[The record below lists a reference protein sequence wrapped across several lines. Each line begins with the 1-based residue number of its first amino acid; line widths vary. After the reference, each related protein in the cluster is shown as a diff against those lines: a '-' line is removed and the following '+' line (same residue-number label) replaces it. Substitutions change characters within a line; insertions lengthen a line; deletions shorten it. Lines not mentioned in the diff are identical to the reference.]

1 MPALNKTLKRQ
12 LVSLAMQDVPQIDYD
27 SLIRDKAVKLGRA
40 SIPKEVL
47 DFMDKYPKFSP
58 PVRELYCRD
67 FGYIRFH
74 GNPGDANLVPEIN
87 EAIAPLV
94 TKRSAQVASRRKL
107 AAELEALLSN
117 VRTHKQLQLQV
128 PELSPYLEKLV
139 PVAPVAPLTQTL
151 PATTEILAKLRA
163 AGWKPKTARAKKA

>member
-27 SLIRDKAVKLGRA
+27 SLIRDKVSKMGRA

-47 DFMDKYPKFSP
+47 DFMDKYPRFSP
-58 PVRELYCRD
+58 PVRQVYYRD
-67 FGYIRFH
+67 FGYVRFY
-74 GNPGDANLVPEIN
+74 GDPEDANLLPEIHKV
-87 EAIAPLV
+87 IAPLV
-94 TKRSAQVASRRKL
+94 AKRSEQAASRRKL

-128 PELSPYLEKLV
+128 PELTPYLEKLV
-139 PVAPVAPLTQTL
+139 PVAPVTQNL
-151 PATTEILAKLRA
+151 PATTETFAKLRA
-163 AGWKPKTARAKKA
+163 AGWKPKAVKAKKV

>member
-1 MPALNKTLKRQ
+1 MTALNKTLKRQ
-12 LVSLAMQDVPQIDYD
+12 LVGLAMQDVPQIDYD
-27 SLIRDKAVKLGRA
+27 SLIRDKAVKMGKA

-47 DFMDKYPKFSP
+47 DFMDKYPRFSP

-74 GNPGDANLVPEIN
+74 GDPEDANLVPEIN
-87 EAIAPLV
+87 KVIAPLV
-94 TKRSAQVASRRKL
+94 TKRSEQVASRRKL

-128 PELSPYLEKLV
+128 PELSSYLEKLV
-139 PVAPVAPLTQTL
+139 PVIPVMQTL
-151 PATTEILAKLRA
+151 PATTDTLAKLRA
-163 AGWKPKTARAKKA
+163 AGWKPKTVKSKKA

>member
-1 MPALNKTLKRQ
+1 MTALNKTLKRQ
-12 LVSLAMQDVPQIDYD
+12 LVGLAMQDVPQIDYD

-47 DFMDKYPKFSP
+47 DFMDRYPRFSP
-58 PVRELYCRD
+58 PAQELYYRD
-67 FGYIRFH
+67 FGYIRFY
-74 GNPGDANLVPEIN
+74 GDPEDANLVPEIN
-87 EAIAPLV
+87 KVIAPLV
-94 TKRSAQVASRRKL
+94 AKRSEQAASRRKL

-139 PVAPVAPLTQTL
+139 PVVPLTQTL
-151 PATTEILAKLRA
+151 PATTETFAKLRA
-163 AGWKPKTARAKKA
+163 AGWKPKTVKAKKA

>member
-1 MPALNKTLKRQ
+1 MTALNKTLKRQ

-27 SLIRDKAVKLGRA
+27 SLIRDKAVKMGKA

-47 DFMDKYPKFSP
+47 DFMDKYPRFSP
-58 PVRELYCRD
+58 PELAMCSRG
-67 FGYIRFH
+67 FGYVRFY
-74 GNPGDANLVPEIN
+74 GDPEDANLIPEIN
-87 EAIAPLV
+87 KAIAPLV
-94 TKRSAQVASRRKL
+94 AKRSEQAVSRRNL

-139 PVAPVAPLTQTL
+139 PVVPVMQTL
-151 PATTEILAKLRA
+151 PATTETFAKLRA
-163 AGWKPKTARAKKA
+163 AGWKPKTVKSKKA